1 MKVKRFCLF
10 LVFFIMMGSTVLW
23 AAGSSAQGKGEQVT
37 LRFSWWGSDIR
48 HALYNKICDRFEEDN
63 PNIKIVRE
71 PASWNDYFT
80 RLTSQVAGGGAPDIM
95 QMHPQYAALF
105 ATEGIFMNLN
115 DPIPSRIID
124 LSHFTQA
131 AKDTQIVLG
140 RNMMVTIGLSTTGM
154 VYNSKIFNELG
165 IPVSKVESNL
175 TYQSFEAL
183 CIEIANK
190 ANGNYYAYEDMTFN
204 NLQSIT
210 QVTMW
215 MRSRGK
221 DFFNAQGKLGFDKQD
236 LTEWLELW
244 ARLRS
249 ARAVPPPQIS
259 SEEIPKTYEQRLFV
273 LGKEAMGGNTTNN
286 LKTRQ
291 DYIPNEKLVMVRYP
305 TNNGRS
311 GEIFESAN
319 IGINAKTRYP
329 EQSAAFINY
338 FVNNKRSL
346 ELYLIENGFPGST
359 VMNEYVG
366 SLLDPVNRQAIE
378 FFNNLA
384 ANNTFA
390 PRIVPPADA
399 LDYQRLLEN
408 EGTAAA
414 FGQKSIQQA
423 VDDFFS
429 AAGRL

>member
-1 MKVKRFCLF
+1 MVLF
-10 LVFFIMMGSTVLW
+10 VLVTALTW
-23 AAGSSAQGKGEQVT
+23 AGGSSAQSGSGPVT

-80 RLTSQVAGGGAPDIM
+80 RLTSQIAGGGAPDIM
-95 QMHPQYAALF
+95 QMHPQYASLF
-105 ATEGIFMNLN
+105 SAEGIFMDLN

-131 AKDTQIVLG
+131 AKDTQIVQG
-140 RNMMVTIGLSTTGM
+140 RNIMVTIGLSTTGLI
-154 VYNSKIFNELG
+154 YNSTIFGELG
-165 IPVSKVESNL
+165 IPASRAENL

-183 CIEIANK
+183 CVEIANK
-190 ANGNYYAYEDMTFN
+190 SNGRYTAYEDMTFN

-221 DFFNAQGKLGFDKQD
+221 DFFDAQGKLAFNKED
-236 LTEWLELW
+236 LTTWFELW
-244 ARLRS
+244 ARLR
-249 ARAVPPPQIS
+249 AAHAVPPPQIS
-259 SEEIPKTYEQRLFV
+259 VEEIPKTYEQRLFV
-273 LGKEAMGGNTTNN
+273 LGKQVMAGNTTNN

-291 DYIPNEKLVMVRYP
+291 DYIPNEKLVMTRYP
-305 TNNGRS
+305 TNNGRG

-319 IGINAKTRYP
+319 IGINAKTKYP
-329 EQSAAFINY
+329 EQCATFINY

-359 VMNEYVG
+359 VMNDYVRT
-366 SLLDPVNRQAIE
+366 LLDPVNGQAIE
-378 FFNNLA
+378 FFTNLA

-390 PRIVPPADA
+390 PRIVPPTDA

-414 FGQKSIQQA
+414 FGQKTIQQA

>member
-1 MKVKRFCLF
+1 MKKRNVLF
-10 LVFFIMMGSTVLW
+10 VMMVLFILMTATAW
-23 AAGSSAQGKGEQVT
+23 ASGSSAQSGQIT

-48 HALYNKICDRFEEDN
+48 HALYNRIADRFEEDY
-63 PNIKIVRE
+63 PNIKIMRE
-71 PASWNDYFT
+71 PVSWNDYFT

-105 ATEGIFMNLN
+105 ASEGIFMSLD
-115 DPIPSRIID
+115 DPIPSRVID
-124 LSHFTQA
+124 LSNFTQA
-131 AKDTQIVLG
+131 AKDTQIVQG
-140 RNMMVTIGLSTTGM
+140 RNMMVTIGLSTTGL
-154 VYNSKIFNELG
+154 VVNSTIFQEFG
-165 IPVSKVESNL
+165 IPMSRAENL

-183 CIEIANK
+183 IQEVTSRS
-190 ANGNYYAYEDMTFN
+190 NGRYYGYEDMTFN

-221 DFFNAQGKLGFDKQD
+221 DFFNDQGKIAFDRDD
-236 LTEWLELW
+236 LISWWEFW

-249 ARAVPPPQIS
+249 ANAVPPPQIS
-259 SEEIPKTYEQRLFV
+259 VEEIPKTYEQRLFV
-273 LGKEAMGGNTTNN
+273 LAREAMGGNTTNN

-291 DYIPNEKLVMVRYP
+291 DYMPNHQLVMVRYP
-305 TNNGRS
+305 TNNGRG

-329 EQSAAFINY
+329 EESAMFINY
-338 FVNNKRSL
+338 FVNNRRSM

-359 VMNEYVG
+359 VMNEYVA
-366 SLLDPVNRQAIE
+366 SILDPSNRQAME
-378 FFNNLA
+378 FFNVLA

-390 PRIVPPADA
+390 SRILPPENA

-408 EGTAAA
+408 EGSAAA
-414 FGQKSIQQA
+414 FGQKTIRQA
-423 VDDFFS
+423 ADDFFT

>member
-1 MKVKRFCLF
+1 MVLVLF
-10 LVFFIMMGSTVLW
+10 MMTGILLW
-23 AAGSSAQGKGEQVT
+23 ASGSSAPGASGPVT

-48 HALYNKICDRFEEDN
+48 HALYNKICDRFEQDN
-63 PNIKIVRE
+63 PGIKIVRE

-105 ATEGIFMNLN
+105 SAPGIFMDLS

-124 LSHFTQA
+124 LSKFTQA
-131 AKDTQIVLG
+131 AKDTQIVNG
-140 RNMMVTIGLSTTGM
+140 RNIMVTVGLSTTGLM
-154 VYNSKIFNELG
+154 YNSRIFDELG
-165 IPVSKVESNL
+165 IPASRLDNL

-183 CIEIANK
+183 CTEIAQK
-190 ANGNYYAYEDMTFN
+190 ANGKYYAYEDMTFN

-221 DFFNAQGKLGFDKQD
+221 DFFNAQGKLAFDKAD
-236 LTEWLELW
+236 LIAWFELF
-244 ARLRS
+244 ARLR
-249 ARAVPPPQIS
+249 AIGAVPPPQIS
-259 SEEIPKTYEQRLFV
+259 VEEIPKTYEQRIFV
-273 LGKEAMGGNTTNN
+273 LGKQAMTGNTTNN

-291 DYIPNEKLVMVRYP
+291 DYMPNDKLVMVRYP
-305 TNNGRS
+305 TNNGVG

-319 IGINAKTRYP
+319 IGINAKTKYP
-329 EQSAAFINY
+329 EQAAQFINY

-359 VMNEYVG
+359 DMNSYV
-366 SLLDPVNRQAIE
+366 STLLDPSNRQAME

-390 PRIVPPADA
+390 ARIIPPENA

-414 FGQKSIQQA
+414 FGQKTIQQA

-429 AAGRL
+429 EAGKL